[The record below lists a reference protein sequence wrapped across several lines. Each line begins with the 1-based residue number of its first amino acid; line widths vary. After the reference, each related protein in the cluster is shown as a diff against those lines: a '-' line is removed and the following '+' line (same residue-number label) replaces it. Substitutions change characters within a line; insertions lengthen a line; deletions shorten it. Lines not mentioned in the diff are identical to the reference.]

1 MKTWFKYLK
10 QGLAS
15 HIPQD
20 RIAGDKS
27 HTGLKESLKSLLP
40 YLKHHWRKAFLG
52 GCLVLLASICSF
64 PAPLITRYLV
74 DEVILGRKLGLLV
87 GAVIL
92 LAGFLLAEK
101 LVRMLQD
108 FYFAR
113 FEQRITLD
121 IQQDLIARV
130 LRYPKKFF
138 DDHQTGYLMSR
149 LTEDVDGVRWF
160 FSNTIVYI
168 FSNAI
173 RFAGG
178 VCFLFYLE
186 WRLAGV
192 VLILLP
198 ALGWGVRYFSGKLHH
213 LNHQTMEQKAD
224 LAGSLQE
231 SLSESTL
238 VKAFASEEHT
248 VKRLISGWQRV
259 FQTSLQQITVA
270 SLANL
275 IIDSTPGLARV
286 LSLSV
291 GALWIIDGQW
301 TLGSLLAFQAYLAY
315 VFGPAQILASANL
328 QLQKALAA
336 LQRVSALF
344 NILPEDNAGT
354 GKTVQR
360 LTGDISFHNVSFSYN
375 GSEPVLQNFSFR
387 FHPGERVA
395 IVGPSGVGKTTLLSL
410 ILRFYQPTSGEIYY
424 DEQPASDYEIG
435 SLRERLG
442 YVAQRP
448 RLLSDTIINNLRYG
462 NPEASEDEVVRAAT
476 AAGIHDFIEKL
487 PNGYQ
492 TLIGEKGVNLS
503 EGQRQRLSIARALVK
518 DPDILILD
526 EPTSA
531 LDSEAERSLFDNL
544 PDFVK
549 GKTLFVATHRLATIN
564 ACDRILLLNENQL
577 VASGSHQNLTETNFY
592 YRSIVSK
599 QEISAFNGLN
609 GRNGLNRPT

>member
-10 QGLAS
+10 QGLS
-15 HIPQD
+15 SQTPPD
-20 RIAGDKS
+20 RIAGDKK
-27 HTGLKESLKSLLP
+27 HTDLKQSLKNLLP
-40 YLKHHWRKAFLG
+40 YLKRHWRKALLG
-52 GCLVLLASICSF
+52 GCLVLLASLCGF

-74 DEVILGRKLGLLV
+74 DEVILGRQPGLLI
-87 GAVIL
+87 GAVVL

-101 LVRMLQD
+101 LVRMLQE

-130 LRYPKKFF
+130 LRFPKKIF

-160 FSNTIVYI
+160 FSDTVVYI

-173 RFAGG
+173 RFVGG
-178 VCFLFYLE
+178 VGFLFYLE
-186 WRLAGV
+186 WRLAGM
-192 VLILLP
+192 VLIILP

-213 LNHQTMEQKAD
+213 LYHQTMEQKAD
-224 LAGSLQE
+224 LAGNLQE

-238 VKAFASEEHT
+238 IKAFASEQQT
-248 VKRLISGWQRV
+248 LRRLITGWQRV
-259 FQTSLQQITVA
+259 FKTSLQEITVA

-275 IIDSTPGLARV
+275 IIDSTPGIARL
-286 LSLSV
+286 LSLFV
-291 GALWIIDGQW
+291 GAMWIIDGQW

-315 VFGPAQILASANL
+315 VFGPAQVLASGNL

-344 NILPEDNAGT
+344 SIVPEDNAGT
-354 GKTVQR
+354 GKPVQH
-360 LTGDISFHNVSFSYN
+360 LTGDIAFQNVSFSYN
-375 GSEPVLQNFSFR
+375 GSEPVLKNFSFY
-387 FHPGERVA
+387 FHPGEHVA

-410 ILRFYQPTSGEIYY
+410 ILQFYQPTSGEIYF
-424 DEQPASDYEIG
+424 DDQPASDYQVG
-435 SLRERLG
+435 SLRKRLG

-448 RLLSDTIINNLRYG
+448 QLLSDTITNNLRYG
-462 NPEASEDEVVRAAT
+462 NPDASETEIVRAAV

-492 TLIGEKGVNLS
+492 TKIGEKGVNLS
-503 EGQRQRLSIARALVK
+503 EGQKQRLSIARALIK

-526 EPTSA
+526 EPTA
-531 LDSEAERSLFDNL
+531 AQDAAAEQTLFERL
-544 PDFVK
+544 PEFVRE
-549 GKTLFVATHRLATIN
+549 KTLFIATHRLSTIN
-564 ACDRILLLNENQL
+564 ACDQILVLNENQL
-577 VASGSHQNLTETNFY
+577 VASGSHQDLIESNDY
-592 YRSIVSK
+592 YRLMVAK
-599 QEISAFNGLN
+599 QKSSASNFAN
-609 GRNGLNRPT
+609 